1 MWNSN
6 IGLIN
11 DHSFVTQV
19 NQNLGLVQGYP
30 KAVLTPNAM
39 EFSRLAK
46 SVLHREV
53 LVMSFAMV
61 IVMELI
67 DILWRCG

>member
-1 MWNSN
+1 MWNSS

-19 NQNLGLVQGYP
+19 NQNLSLVQGYP
-30 KAVLTPNAM
+30 KVALTPNAM

-53 LVMSFAMV
+53 LAM
-61 IVMELI
+61 MI
-67 DILWRCG
+67 DLCNVGSGGHSDGVD

>member
-1 MWNSN
+1 M
-6 IGLIN
+6 I
-11 DHSFVTQV
+11 QV

-53 LVMSFAMV
+53 LA
-61 IVMELI
+61 III
-67 DILWRCG
+67 DLGNEGSGSHSNRVY

>member
-1 MWNSN
+1 M
-6 IGLIN
+6 I
-11 DHSFVTQV
+11 QV
-19 NQNLGLVQGYP
+19 NQNLGLVQGYH

-53 LVMSFAMV
+53 LAM
-61 IVMELI
+61 MI
-67 DILWRCG
+67 DFCNVGSGGRSNGVD

>member
-1 MWNSN
+1 M
-6 IGLIN
+6 
-11 DHSFVTQV
+11 

-53 LVMSFAMV
+53 LAM
-61 IVMELI
+61 MI
-67 DILWRCG
+67 DFRNEGSGGQSDEVD

>member
-1 MWNSN
+1 MFAN
-6 IGLIN
+6 
-11 DHSFVTQV
+11 QV

-53 LVMSFAMV
+53 PAMMIEFCNGHCDGV
-61 IVMELI
+61 
-67 DILWRCG
+67 D

>member
-1 MWNSN
+1 M
-6 IGLIN
+6 I
-11 DHSFVTQV
+11 QV

-53 LVMSFAMV
+53 LA
-61 IVMELI
+61 III
-67 DILWRCG
+67 DFGDEGSGSHSNTVY

>member
-1 MWNSN
+1 M
-6 IGLIN
+6 
-11 DHSFVTQV
+11 

-53 LVMSFAMV
+53 LA
-61 IVMELI
+61 III
-67 DILWRCG
+67 DFGDEGSGSHSNRVY

>member
-1 MWNSN
+1 MKAS
-6 IGLIN
+6 LT
-11 DHSFVTQV
+11 SFAIQV

-53 LVMSFAMV
+53 LAMM
-61 IVMELI
+61 IEFCNGHC
-67 DILWRCG
+67 DGDE

>member
-1 MWNSN
+1 M
-6 IGLIN
+6 
-11 DHSFVTQV
+11 

-30 KAVLTPNAM
+30 KAVLTPNEM

-53 LVMSFAMV
+53 LAMMIEFCNV
-61 IVMELI
+61 CCA
-67 DILWRCG
+67 DDSDGGD